1 MSSNALWDFIGM
13 SEDPC
18 YKWVLSEFAVLVALN
33 LVSLVVGTSNLSVLK
48 ATQSQ
53 WWGSVTSIGLYDS
66 WESTVVLPVLPFLWL
81 FLNSRIRSEER
92 RSRSLFFMFGSIVAA
107 ILANYVW
114 EVSPSL
120 YHFSFGVSGFDVAAG
135 GIILGFSV
143 LNLIS
148 ALKPIRVLDA
158 PQLRPTDKR
167 AMKRLLILIYLVL
180 IALMI
185 AVPVTLIT
193 AADPTINT
201 QVHVDSLLFSVG
213 STMIFEG
220 LVVMRRLHRIP
231 KDAGRVP
238 SMPGVESEHIPG
250 HCALVQI
257 HTRSI
262 SSAVL
267 TNVSAFSTRL
277 LA

>member
-1 MSSNALWDFIGM
+1 MSSNALWDFIGV
-13 SEDPC
+13 SEDPY

-33 LVSLVVGTSNLSVLK
+33 LVSLVIGTSNLSVLK
-48 ATQSQ
+48 ATRSQ

-66 WESTVVLPVLPFLWL
+66 WESTVVLPILPFLWL
-81 FLNSRIRSEER
+81 FLNSRIRSKER
-92 RSRSLFFMFGSIVAA
+92 RSRSLFFIIGSIVAA

-114 EVSPSL
+114 EISPSL
-120 YHFSFGVSGFDVAAG
+120 YHFTFGVSGFDVATG

-148 ALKPIRVLDA
+148 ALKPTRVLDV

-167 AMKRLLILIYLVL
+167 GMMRFFVFVYLVL
-180 IALMI
+180 IVLMI

-213 STMIFEG
+213 LTMIFQG
-220 LVVMRRLHRIP
+220 LVISRRLDRTP
-231 KDAGRVP
+231 KNA
-238 SMPGVESEHIPG
+238 
-250 HCALVQI
+250 I
-257 HTRSI
+257 HPPSI
-262 SSAVL
+262 SGTV
-267 TNVSAFSTRL
+267 R
-277 LA
+277 

>member
-1 MSSNALWDFIGM
+1 MPSNNLWDFIGI
-13 SEDPC
+13 SDDPC
-18 YKWVLSEFAVLVALN
+18 YKWVLSEFAVLAALN
-33 LVSLVVGTSNLSVLK
+33 LVSLVVGNSNLSVLK
-48 ATQSQ
+48 ATHSQ

-66 WESTVVLPVLPFLWL
+66 WESTVVLPILPFLWL

-92 RSRSLFFMFGSIVAA
+92 RNRSLFFMIGSIVAA

-114 EVSPSL
+114 EISPSQ

-135 GIILGFSV
+135 GIILSFSV

-148 ALKPIRVLDA
+148 ALKPINVLDA
-158 PQLRPTDKR
+158 PQPKPTDKH
-167 AMKRLLILIYLVL
+167 AMKWFLILIYLVL

-220 LVVMRRLHRIP
+220 LIVMGRLRRIP
-231 KDAGRVP
+231 NDAERVP
-238 SMPGVESEHIPG
+238 SMSGVESEHVPG
-250 HCALVQI
+250 LWALVQI
-257 HTRSI
+257 HT
-262 SSAVL
+262 
-267 TNVSAFSTRL
+267 
-277 LA
+277 